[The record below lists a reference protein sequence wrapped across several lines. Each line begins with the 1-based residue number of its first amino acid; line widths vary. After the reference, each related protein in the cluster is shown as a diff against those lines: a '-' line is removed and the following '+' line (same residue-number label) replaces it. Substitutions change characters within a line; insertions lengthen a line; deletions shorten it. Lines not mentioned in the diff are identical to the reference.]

1 MKKILSLSFIAAF
14 ILFGLSCK
22 KKEEANKLTQ
32 FDIDYSTNLAIPS
45 ASITVTTPTTSV
57 EFTTPN
63 VPTQQATKF
72 SQAGTAQNLID
83 EIKMTKLN
91 LTAVSSGTATANLDY
106 LKSLTVYIKAAGV
119 GEEIVATKSN
129 IPTGSTSV
137 AMDLTGANI
146 KNYIFKDNIQFRVLA
161 IFDAS
166 AATDQTLKMD
176 ETVHVSA
183 TLLK

>member
-1 MKKILSLSFIAAF
+1 MRPVFSDTHPTHESDHYQLDIQKNSVPRREVLFTLFI
-14 ILFGLSCK
+14 
-22 KKEEANKLTQ
+22 
-32 FDIDYSTNLAIPS
+32 
-45 ASITVTTPTTSV
+45 V

-72 SQAGTAQNLID
+72 SAEGTAQNLID
-83 EIKMTKLN
+83 QIKITKFN
-91 LTAVSSGTATANLDY
+91 ISAVSSGTTSVNLDY
-106 LKSLTVYIKAAGV
+106 LKSLTIYIKAAGV

-137 AMDLTGANI
+137 SMDITDTNI

-166 AATDQTLKMD
+166 AATDQTLKLD

>member
-1 MKKILSLSFIAAF
+1 MKKILSLSLVASF
-14 ILFGLSCK
+14 ILFDLSCK

-63 VPTQQATKF
+63 VPTQQASKF
-72 SQAGTAQNLID
+72 SAEGTSQSLIS
-83 EIKMTKLN
+83 EIIMTRFN
-91 LTAVSSGTATANLDY
+91 VTAVSTGTTTANLDY
-106 LKSLTVYIKAAGV
+106 LKSLTIYIKAAGV

-129 IPTGSTSV
+129 IPTGTTSI
-137 AMDLTGANI
+137 AMDLTGTNI
-146 KNYIFKDNIQFRVLA
+146 KNYIFQDNIQFKVLA
-161 IFDAS
+161 IFDGS
-166 AATDQTLKMD
+166 AASDQTLKLD

>member
-1 MKKILSLSFIAAF
+1 MKKIFSFSLILALVAF
-14 ILFGLSCK
+14 VISC

-32 FDIDYSTNLAIPS
+32 FDIEYSSNLAIPS
-45 ASITVTTPTTSV
+45 ASISVTTPTTTV

-72 SQAGTAQNLID
+72 SAEGTAQNLID
-83 EIKMTKLN
+83 QIKITKFN
-91 LTAVSSGTATANLDY
+91 ISAVSSGTTSVNLDY
-106 LKSLTVYIKAAGV
+106 LKSLTIYIKAADV

-137 AMDLTGANI
+137 SMDITNTNI

-166 AATDQTLKMD
+166 AATDQTLKLD

>member
-1 MKKILSLSFIAAF
+1 MKKIVGFSFLMALVAF
-14 ILFGLSCK
+14 GSSC

-32 FDIDYSTNLAIPS
+32 FDIDYSANLAIPS

-63 VPTQQATKF
+63 IPTQQATKF
-72 SQAGTAQNLID
+72 SAEGTAQNLID
-83 EIKMTKLN
+83 EIKMTKFN
-91 LTAVSSGTATANLDY
+91 ISAVSSGTTTANLDY
-106 LKSLTVYIKAAGV
+106 LKSLTIYIKAAGV
-119 GEEIVATKSN
+119 GEEVVATKSN
-129 IPTGSTSV
+129 ITIGSTSV
-137 AMDLTGANI
+137 SMDITGTNI

-166 AATDQTLKMD
+166 ATTDQTLKLD